1 MNGLE
6 RSEVPE
12 WPLTFTR
19 NKTHSSILPLMLNPC
34 KKSDAPL
41 TTRLHLLYASA
52 HYVYLGGAESG
63 RIDIEKRNCT
73 LIEEGSQRIT
83 V

>member
-12 WPLTFTR
+12 WPLTFTHNR
-19 NKTHSSILPLMLNPC
+19 
-34 KKSDAPL
+34 AAFF
-41 TTRLHLLYASA
+41 YFAS
-52 HYVYLGGAESG
+52 HAESLSAFG
-63 RIDIEKRNCT
+63 GSLQNMRIFVTVTRNEAHIGAACEHQPCG
-73 LIEEGSQRIT
+73 IANAYSY

>member
-12 WPLTFTR
+12 WPLTFTHNR
-19 NKTHSSILPLMLNPC
+19 AAFFYFASHAESLAGVCKPLDTFLSV
-34 KKSDAPL
+34 KYSPL
-41 TTRLHLLYASA
+41 IEGFLGKEKFMTMQRTRLLP
-52 HYVYLGGAESG
+52 
-63 RIDIEKRNCT
+63 
-73 LIEEGSQRIT
+73 EERKNKIRKA